1 MSDEKGERKYFRCK
15 RFVGNGIDLSKLDLR
30 VIYQNASGFG
40 SYHLENVI
48 KWRKEVFEVVE
59 SKSEQ
64 QREEMKETKEINEE
78 SKLDVLKRKIDTLL
92 ESQATIMNA
101 VGSVMCMSEIKD
113 EDLKMKNAIFENL
126 INHRDECMK
135 EVYGESYE
143 ELFKTMD
150 KVVNNLGD
158 ILDKIFK

>member
-1 MSDEKGERKYFRCK
+1 MEERKERVNEK
-15 RFVGNGIDLSKLDLR
+15 TVEERIEKVENKLD
-30 VIYQNASGFG
+30 I
-40 SYHLENVI
+40 I
-48 KWRKEVFEVVE
+48 
-59 SKSEQ
+59 
-64 QREEMKETKEINEE
+64 
-78 SKLDVLKRKIDTLL
+78 L

-101 VGSVMCMSEIKD
+101 IGSVICMIEIKD
-113 EDLKMKNAIFENL
+113 EDLKMKNATLENL

-158 ILDKIFK
+158 ILSKIFK